1 MYHEEDAD
9 LSIIQGRKVA
19 IIGYGSQGHAHAL
32 NLRDSG
38 VDVRVGLKDGSPSRA
53 KAEAE
58 GLRVVSVAEAV
69 KESTVIMILAPD
81 HLQRHIYTDSILPN
95 LKDGDALFFGHGF
108 NIRFGYIKPTA
119 SVDVCMVAP
128 KGPGHL
134 VRREYAA
141 GRGVPV
147 IVAVEQDSTG
157 NAWPLTLSYAKA
169 IGGLRAG
176 GILTTF
182 TEETETDLFGEQS
195 VLCGGASQLVMYGF
209 EVLTEAGYQPEVAY
223 FECLHEL
230 KLIVDLMYEGGIAK
244 QRWSVS
250 DTAEF
255 GDYVSGPQAAQRVAK
270 PIVLIAEELSP
281 ATLEALGP
289 DFEVVNCDGA
299 NRAELLAAL
308 AKGVDAVLIRSATKM
323 DAEAIAA
330 AKGLKVIARAGV
342 GLDNVDIPAA
352 TAAGVM
358 VVNAPTSNIVSAA
371 ELAIALLMASARFV
385 SPAHAAL
392 RNGKWA
398 RSKYTGAEIFEK
410 TLGIVGFGRIGQLVA
425 HRMQAFGMDVVA
437 YDPYL
442 QPARAAQLGVRLVE
456 LDELLKVSDFITIH
470 LPKTKETANLIGVEA
485 LKKVKSTVRIIN
497 AARGGVLDEAALF
510 DAITEGRVA
519 GAGLDVF
526 STEPCTDSPLF
537 TLDQVVATP
546 HLGASTDEAQERA
559 GIAVAVSVR
568 KALAG
573 ELVPDAVNVKG
584 GAIHEEIRPSLPLV
598 EKMAQIA
605 TAIAGEAPVSMDLTV
620 KGEIS
625 EHDSSILATSALK
638 GALLGCGL
646 LDVTYVNA
654 PALAAE
660 RGVTSSVT
668 TDPESPEYR
677 SMISLRAALADG
689 KIVTVDGTLMG
700 IRKVEKIIA
709 IDSFDLDLPPTE
721 NLLFLR
727 YSDKPGVVGAV
738 GNALGKAG
746 INIAG
751 MQVARSSAGGNA
763 LMALTVD
770 SQISDELITSVKKET
785 GAELVRSVTLVG

>member
-1 MYHEEDAD
+1 VTTTK
-9 LSIIQGRKVA
+9 KV
-19 IIGYGSQGHAHAL
+19 
-32 NLRDSG
+32 
-38 VDVRVGLKDGSPSRA
+38 
-53 KAEAE
+53 
-58 GLRVVSVAEAV
+58 
-69 KESTVIMILAPD
+69 
-81 HLQRHIYTDSILPN
+81 
-95 LKDGDALFFGHGF
+95 
-108 NIRFGYIKPTA
+108 
-119 SVDVCMVAP
+119 
-128 KGPGHL
+128 
-134 VRREYAA
+134 
-141 GRGVPV
+141 
-147 IVAVEQDSTG
+147 
-157 NAWPLTLSYAKA
+157 
-169 IGGLRAG
+169 
-176 GILTTF
+176 
-182 TEETETDLFGEQS
+182 
-195 VLCGGASQLVMYGF
+195 
-209 EVLTEAGYQPEVAY
+209 
-223 FECLHEL
+223 
-230 KLIVDLMYEGGIAK
+230 
-244 QRWSVS
+244 
-250 DTAEF
+250 
-255 GDYVSGPQAAQRVAK
+255 AQRVAK

-308 AKGVDAVLIRSATKM
+308 AKGIDAVLIRSATKM

-371 ELAIALLMASARFV
+371 ELAISLLMASARFV

-425 HRMQAFGMDVVA
+425 HRMQAFGMDVIA

-456 LDELLKVSDFITIH
+456 LDELLKISDFITIH

-485 LKKVKSTVRIIN
+485 LKKVKPSVRIIN

-526 STEPCTDSPLF
+526 ATEPCTDSPLF

-605 TAIAGEAPVSMDLTV
+605 TAIAGEAPVSFHLTV

-638 GALLGCGL
+638 GALLACGL
-646 LDVTYVNA
+646 SDVTYVNA
-654 PALAAE
+654 PALAVE
-660 RGVTSSVT
+660 RGVTSTVA

-677 SMISLRAALADG
+677 NMISLRAALADG
-689 KIVTVDGTLMG
+689 KSVTVDGTLMG

-709 IDSFDLDLPPTE
+709 IDGFDLDLPPTE

-738 GNALGKAG
+738 GNALGKSG

-751 MQVARSSAGGNA
+751 MQVARNAAGGEA

-770 SQISDELITSVKKET
+770 SLISDEILASVKKET
-785 GAELVRSVTLVG
+785 GANVVRSVTLVG

>member
-1 MYHEEDAD
+1 M
-9 LSIIQGRKVA
+9 ITK
-19 IIGYGSQGHAHAL
+19 
-32 NLRDSG
+32 
-38 VDVRVGLKDGSPSRA
+38 
-53 KAEAE
+53 KAA
-58 GLRVVSVAEAV
+58 R
-69 KESTVIMILAPD
+69 
-81 HLQRHIYTDSILPN
+81 
-95 LKDGDALFFGHGF
+95 
-108 NIRFGYIKPTA
+108 
-119 SVDVCMVAP
+119 
-128 KGPGHL
+128 
-134 VRREYAA
+134 
-141 GRGVPV
+141 
-147 IVAVEQDSTG
+147 
-157 NAWPLTLSYAKA
+157 
-169 IGGLRAG
+169 
-176 GILTTF
+176 
-182 TEETETDLFGEQS
+182 
-195 VLCGGASQLVMYGF
+195 
-209 EVLTEAGYQPEVAY
+209 
-223 FECLHEL
+223 
-230 KLIVDLMYEGGIAK
+230 
-244 QRWSVS
+244 
-250 DTAEF
+250 
-255 GDYVSGPQAAQRVAK
+255 RVAK

-281 ATLEALGP
+281 ATLDALGP
-289 DFEVVNCDGA
+289 DFEVINCDGA

-308 AKGVDAVLIRSATKM
+308 SKGVDAVLIRSATKM

-371 ELAIALLMASARFV
+371 ELAISLLLASARFI
-385 SPAHAAL
+385 SPAHTAL
-392 RNGKWA
+392 QNGKWA
-398 RSKYTGAEIFEK
+398 RAKYTGAELFEK

-456 LDELLKVSDFITIH
+456 LDELLKISDFITIH
-470 LPKTKETANLIGVEA
+470 LPKTKETANLIGTEA
-485 LKKVKSTVRIIN
+485 LQKVKPSVRIIN

-510 DAITEGRVA
+510 TAITEGRVA

-526 STEPCTDSPLF
+526 ATEPCTDSPLF
-537 TLDQVVATP
+537 GLDQVIATP

-620 KGEIS
+620 KGDIS
-625 EHDSSILATSALK
+625 GHDSSILATSALK
-638 GALLGCGL
+638 GALLACGL
-646 LDVTYVNA
+646 SDVTYVNA
-654 PALAAE
+654 PALAAA
-660 RGVTSSVT
+660 RGVTSAVA

-709 IDSFDLDLPPTE
+709 IDGFDLDLPPTE

-727 YSDKPGVVGAV
+727 YADKPGVVGAV

-751 MQVARSSAGGNA
+751 MQVARNAAGGNA
-763 LMALTVD
+763 LMAITVD
-770 SQISDELITSVKKET
+770 SQISDEIIIAVKKET
-785 GAELVRSVTLVG
+785 GADVVRSVTLVG